1 MVCAEANM
9 VTIKLKRMRQVFFI
23 VLGWLIN
30 SLGAKILIF
39 VTKGRKI
46 GLGMHF
52 FCIVSENKTIKNVVS
67 SKNFLFLC
75 R

>member
-1 MVCAEANM
+1 MVCAEANRL
-9 VTIKLKRMRQVFFI
+9 TINAKRMKIVFFI

-52 FCIVSENKTIKNVVS
+52 FVSLVKIKP
-67 SKNFLFLC
+67 
-75 R
+75 